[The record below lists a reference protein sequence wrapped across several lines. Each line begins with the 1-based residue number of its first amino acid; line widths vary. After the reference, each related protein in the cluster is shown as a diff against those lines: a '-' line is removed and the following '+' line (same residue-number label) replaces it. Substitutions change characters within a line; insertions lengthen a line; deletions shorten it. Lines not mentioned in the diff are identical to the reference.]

1 MFGPRGAHLLVARK
15 FTARRGRFRGLDG
28 GAFVNR
34 QRDRRFVI
42 APGQPQHGAGDV
54 ILLVRRQIAH
64 GPECIIEKLCH
75 GHSVA
80 RPDREKHTATTKT
93 PVTALGGL
101 CMLTVR
107 SAPHESVFGGTGDAA

>member
-1 MFGPRGAHLLVARK
+1 MSLQAWYPAFSILGLLAE
-15 FTARRGRFRGLDG
+15 
-28 GAFVNR
+28 
-34 QRDRRFVI
+34 I
-42 APGQPQHGAGDV
+42 ALLV

-80 RPDREKHTATTKT
+80 RPDWEKHTATTKT